1 MFSEFQ
7 SSLNLKQSHDMSRP
21 SLELQQE
28 QERLVQSTNSLKL
41 SFEQLSSKLRLV
53 QNPAEFAKL
62 ESEECG
68 IDFDDNENRDPA
80 VISANL
86 TAQTQF
92 LRKLKYQYLEQ
103 NTKDRYVK
111 SIVSDID
118 DAPIVSAE
126 DVQELNAINE
136 DKKAKLKA
144 AKTSLITT
152 YQDIRTLVPLV
163 QEDYDKT
170 KAAVDQAT
178 NCMQQ
183 IIDARLALSRL
194 RQAHP
199 HPRLTID
206 AALQKLNDQD
216 KEMQDLSDQIE
227 LLRERVQ
234 GSKDELKQENLELEA
249 VRAERAEAEK
259 LVKNANMGKDD
270 PRIAPLHD
278 WFMASLA
285 FHRMM
290 QGLSSSSCPSQNEL
304 TTFHLHFALLKKI
317 SSPSNSSSFLIHDGW
332 QLLIFQALPLKMPIS
347 ENS

>member
-1 MFSEFQ
+1 
-7 SSLNLKQSHDMSRP
+7 
-21 SLELQQE
+21 
-28 QERLVQSTNSLKL
+28 
-41 SFEQLSSKLRLV
+41 
-53 QNPAEFAKL
+53 
-62 ESEECG
+62 
-68 IDFDDNENRDPA
+68 
-80 VISANL
+80 
-86 TAQTQF
+86 
-92 LRKLKYQYLEQ
+92 
-103 NTKDRYVK
+103 VK

-144 AKTSLITT
+144 TKTSLITT

-278 WFMASLA
+278 W
-285 FHRMM
+285 
-290 QGLSSSSCPSQNEL
+290 CVC
-304 TTFHLHFALLKKI
+304 
-317 SSPSNSSSFLIHDGW
+317 
-332 QLLIFQALPLKMPIS
+332 
-347 ENS
+347 